1 MPKVF
6 IKRGGSA
13 PYEFSGTA
21 QELFDEPLDEFS
33 DIKISGT
40 VEDIGKKFVV
50 SGQIECIKSFTCDRC
65 LAQAKAA
72 QIHHFAEDFDKS
84 DAIDDSLDITELL
97 RDELLANQ
105 PIKNLCKP
113 DCKGLCPKC
122 GKNLNEGSCGCDT
135 FIINPKLAALEDFN
149 FKEV

>member
-6 IKRGGSA
+6 ITRGGSA

-21 QELFDEPLDEFS
+21 QELFDEPLDDFA
-33 DIKISGT
+33 DIKVSGN
-40 VEDIGKKFVV
+40 VEDVGKKFVV
-50 SGQIECIKSFTCDRC
+50 TGQIACIKSFICDRC

-72 QIHHFAEDFDKS
+72 QVHHFAEDFDK
-84 DAIDDSLDITELL
+84 AEAVDDLLDITELL

-105 PIKNLCKP
+105 SMKNLCKT

-122 GKNLNEGSCGCDT
+122 GKNLNEGSCDCDT
-135 FIINPKLAALEDFN
+135 FIVDPRLAALEDLN
-149 FKEV
+149 FD

>member
-40 VEDIGKKFVV
+40 VEDVGKKFVV
-50 SGQIECIKSFTCDRC
+50 QGSISCKKTFTCDRC
-65 LAQAKAA
+65 LAQANAA

-105 PIKNLCKP
+105 PIKNLCKT

-122 GKNLNEGSCGCDT
+122 GKNLNEGDCGCDT
-135 FIINPKLAALEDFN
+135 FIINPKFAALEGLN
-149 FKEV
+149 FD